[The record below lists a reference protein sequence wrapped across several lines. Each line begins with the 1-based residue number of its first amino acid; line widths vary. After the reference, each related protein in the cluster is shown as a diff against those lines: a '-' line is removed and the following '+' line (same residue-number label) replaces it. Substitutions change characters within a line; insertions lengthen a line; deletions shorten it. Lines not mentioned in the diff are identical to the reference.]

1 MFKKILLV
9 LVMSLTLTSCSS
21 LFNTAEKTEKKL
33 AEKYLD
39 LKTYEAETNITYIS
53 SDQKTTFKTLQQ
65 ANIDGRYRIEVIE
78 PTQVSGSVTVFDGT
92 KIYQFNEKV
101 SKDIYVSTTE
111 NLERSE
117 IFLTSFLKNYNNS
130 DDVAVTVGT
139 FNDSLYTILEANIGT
154 EHPLI
159 ATEKLWINNETKLPE
174 KLVIYDK
181 NEVETIVVEYTT
193 FEYNK
198 ELDENLFNVQVK

>member
-1 MFKKILLV
+1 MLKKILLV
-9 LVMSLTLTSCSS
+9 LALVLTLTSCGS
-21 LFNTAEKTEKKL
+21 LTKDMNEKKL

-39 LKTYEAETNITYIS
+39 LKTYEADANVTYIS
-53 SDQKTTFKTLQQ
+53 KDLKTTFRTIQH
-65 ANIDGRYRIEVIE
+65 ANIDGRYRIEVLE
-78 PTQVSGSVTVFDGT
+78 PEQVSGSVTVFDGT

-111 NLERSE
+111 NSERSE
-117 IFLTSFLKNYNNS
+117 IFLTAFLRNYNNS

-139 FNDSLYTILEANIGT
+139 FNDSLYTVLEANINS

-159 ATEKLWINNETKLPE
+159 TTEKLWINNETKLPE

-181 NEVETIVVEYTT
+181 NNMETIVVEYTT

-198 ELDENLFNVQVK
+198 ELDENLFTVQVK